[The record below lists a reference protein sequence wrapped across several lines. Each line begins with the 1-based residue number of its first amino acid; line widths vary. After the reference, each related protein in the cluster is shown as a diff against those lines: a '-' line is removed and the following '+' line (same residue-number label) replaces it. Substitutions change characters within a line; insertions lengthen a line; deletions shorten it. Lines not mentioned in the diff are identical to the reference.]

1 MGLIG
6 NKTVPEACERQRN
19 LHTADI
25 HLEVLDAQGGHVTK
39 G

>member
-6 NKTVPEACERQRN
+6 NQTVREACERQRN

-25 HLEVLDAQGGHVTK
+25 HLEVLDAQGGDVTR